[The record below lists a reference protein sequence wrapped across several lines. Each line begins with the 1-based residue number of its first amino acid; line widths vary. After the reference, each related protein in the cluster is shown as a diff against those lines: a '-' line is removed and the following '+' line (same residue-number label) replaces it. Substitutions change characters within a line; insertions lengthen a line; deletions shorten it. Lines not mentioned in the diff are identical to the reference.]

1 MINLLIAQPLLL
13 LFVIAGLGYFLGRI
27 RVGGSSLGVAAVLF
41 VGLGFGALHPDLK
54 IPDIVYQLGLALFVY
69 TIGLSSGPVFM
80 GAFRGPGRRT
90 TLLTVGMISLAA
102 LLTIGLHA
110 ALGLTAPTSAGLFAG
125 SLTNTPALAS
135 VLDYLGAHSP
145 AALRDQLLAE
155 PVVAYSLGYPVSVL
169 VMILALAAFQRR
181 PGRAKADAEPAAG
194 AAQRAAPLE
203 QRTIRVTSQTA
214 AGKSVAELMRANGWD
229 VVFGRIRQGRELA
242 LVKED
247 TLLGVGD
254 SITAIGG
261 AEALDQATAALGE
274 LSDDHLEF
282 DRSAMDYR
290 RIVVSNPKV
299 VGHPLSALNLPRH
312 YGAVLTRIRR
322 GDVELLPHAA
332 TTLQLGDRV
341 RVVARRQEM
350 PAVAAFLGD
359 SDRAISEID
368 MLSLSLGLTLGM
380 LIGLIPFPLPGGVTI
395 KLGMAGGPLVM
406 ALLLGA
412 LHRSGP
418 IVWTLPF
425 SANLVLRQLGL
436 ICFLAGI
443 GTRAGYAFLTTVSQ
457 GAGWQLL
464 GASALVAGAVAGL
477 TLWIGGSLLR
487 IPAGVLMG
495 MLAGIQTQPATLAFA
510 LEQTGDDQPNLGY
523 ATSFPVAVITKII
536 LAQGLLLLL
545 G

>member
-1 MINLLIAQPLLL
+1 MLNLLISQPLLL

-27 RVGGSSLGVAAVLF
+27 KIGGSSLGVAAVLF

-90 TLLTVGMISLAA
+90 TLLTVGVISLAA
-102 LLTIGLHA
+102 LLTVGAHA
-110 ALGLTAPTSAGLFAG
+110 AFGLTAPASAGLFAG

-145 AALRDQLLAE
+145 AALRDQMLAE

-169 VMILALAAFQRR
+169 TMILTIAAFQRWW
-181 PGRAKADAEPAAG
+181 AVDYAADDRRG
-194 AAQRAAPLE
+194 ADQRGGAPLG
-203 QRTIRVTSQTA
+203 QRTIRVTRPEVVGS
-214 AGKSVAELMRANGWD
+214 SVGELMRARGWD
-229 VVFGRIRQGRELA
+229 VVFGRIRQGSGLD

-247 TLLGVGD
+247 TRLAAGD
-254 SITAIGG
+254 SLTAIGSE
-261 AEALDQATAALGE
+261 EALDQVSAALGE
-274 LSDDHLEF
+274 SSDDHLEF
-282 DRSAMDYR
+282 DRSAIDYR

-299 VGHPLSALNLPRH
+299 VGHPLRTLNLPRH
-312 YGAVLTRIRR
+312 YGGVITRIRR
-322 GDVELLPHAA
+322 GDIELLPDGA

-341 RVVARRQEM
+341 RVVARREQM
-350 PAVAAFLGD
+350 RAMGALLGD

-368 MLSLSLGLTLGM
+368 MLSLSLGMSLGM
-380 LIGLIPFPLPGGVTI
+380 LLGLIPFPLPGGVTI

-418 IVWTLPF
+418 VVWTLPY

-443 GTRAGYAFLTTVSQ
+443 GTRAGYAFLTTVAQ
-457 GAGWQLL
+457 GEGWQLL
-464 GASALVAGAVAGL
+464 VASALVSAAVAAL
-477 TLWIGGSLLR
+477 TLWIGYRVLR
-487 IPAGVLMG
+487 IPMGLLIGILAGV
-495 MLAGIQTQPATLAFA
+495 QTQPATLGFA
-510 LEQTGDDQPNLGY
+510 LQQTNNDQPNLGY
-523 ATSFPVAVITKII
+523 ATSFPIAVITKII
-536 LAQGLLLLL
+536 LAQALVILLS
-545 G
+545 